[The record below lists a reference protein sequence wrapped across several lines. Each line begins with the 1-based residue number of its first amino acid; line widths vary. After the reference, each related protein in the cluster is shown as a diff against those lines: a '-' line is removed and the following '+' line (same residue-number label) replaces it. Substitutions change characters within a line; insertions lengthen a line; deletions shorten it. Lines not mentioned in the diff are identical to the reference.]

1 MATIKE
7 VARRARVSVGTV
19 SNVLGNDIP
28 VSAELRQRVERVMRE
43 LNYHP
48 SHAARS
54 LKSRRTQTIGVVISD
69 LTNPFFP
76 LVSRGAE
83 DAALKRGYLLN
94 IFNTD
99 DQLDREHRVIS
110 ILRARRMDGV
120 LAVVSPHSTSAKH
133 LRELM
138 DADIAVVCM
147 DRMPP
152 NLDVDGVVV
161 DNLKG
166 ALMCVRHLVAM
177 GHTSIGM
184 IAGPL
189 DLQTSRDRI
198 KGYHAALQEAGV
210 SPDPDLLKIGDFRF
224 EGGYKL
230 GKALCLH
237 HPRPSALFASN
248 GTMGLG
254 MIKALQELGLQ
265 CPEDIAVAV
274 FDDIPGADVFRPNIT
289 VVSQP
294 AYEIGYRATE
304 LLIDRITGKNTLES
318 PIVITLEPELKVRE
332 STVPLL
338 RR

>member
-7 VARRARVSVGTV
+7 VAKRARVSVGTV

-28 VSAELRQRVERVMRE
+28 VSPELRQRVLSVMRE

-48 SHAARS
+48 SHAART

-99 DQLDREHRVIS
+99 DQLDRERRVIA
-110 ILRARRMDGV
+110 ILRSRRTDGV
-120 LAVVSPHSTSAKH
+120 LAVVSPHSASAEH

-138 DADIAVVCM
+138 DAEIPVVCM
-147 DRMPP
+147 DRMPA
-152 NLDVDGVVV
+152 NLAVDGVVV
-161 DNLKG
+161 DNVKG
-166 ALMCVRHLVAM
+166 ALICARHLIAM

-184 IAGPL
+184 ITGPL
-189 DLQTSRDRI
+189 ELQTSRDRLE
-198 KGYHAALQEAGV
+198 GYHAALREAGLD
-210 SPDPDLLKIGDFRF
+210 PDPDLLKIGDFRF

-237 HPRPSALFASN
+237 HPRPSALFATN

-254 MIKALQELGLQ
+254 VIKAIRELGLE
-265 CPEDIAVAV
+265 CPDDVAVAV

-294 AYEIGYRATE
+294 AYEIGYRATD
-304 LLIDRITGKNTLES
+304 LLIERITGENTS
-318 PIVITLEPELKVRE
+318 RSSIVITLEPELKVRE
-332 STVPLL
+332 STMRVTK
-338 RR
+338 R